1 MNRTIG
7 LNNLLLPIR
16 YYDFWKTYTVEGNV
30 YIEGI
35 SFPASYSII
44 VLSNNIFNGWRN
56 IGCAVADVVIYPPA
70 TRGILGNEEINFA
83 KDLIN
88 ILQLNPIVVITEK
101 YKTENPPSDF
111 YLYNDDE
118 IIKFIGV
125 AYDVV
130 TDLTAG
136 RTDNFSIQVRFKAVD
151 LMSYALWTTKIYS
164 LGNKLSVSYASAYS
178 ITPQQFLTA
187 ILSQLLEENTNV
199 SDVISYL
206 ISLIGTYPVPT
217 TTEETKV
224 NEVGYQ
230 TEKVEISEKD
240 CVSTWNEFIE
250 NPSGAISRMEFY
262 LANVIEAI
270 INEAKEEEA
279 KEIVKKFTQYFFYK
293 IKGINVPS
301 VLLRNLYKV
310 YWGSKEEVEKLR
322 EIFRSEISQTIL
334 KVLEFTSKMKENKID
349 EIQVLMNSVENK
361 GKSILNEIKTS
372 DISKDSYQKLKQKLG
387 NNEEKTD
394 ILLLTLLY
402 AESSFNTNSF
412 NQLSSDGYGSIG
424 PFQTRIY
431 DIIKQNADPDL
442 AGKLEKIHEKHEKK
456 RKNKIDFLKKIDECF
471 GGYKDGKPT
480 QGKYK
485 DIEKKCLDG
494 KSNLN
499 IFVKCPDEECKEMIN
514 TIFDHYSYTENRQRY
529 YSYSI
534 NYLTQKLDKNCKF
547 NNDWLQSRKSAIDEA
562 FREVGLEENEAR
574 KYYDVAFVLD
584 CWRGSQRQE
593 TLTTEDK
600 ERYRKL
606 ANIVKIKQLEKNGIS
621 SEILQDIKNLNSVI
635 QQIQDQQQKVGII
648 NKFVEKAFEDIWS
661 EFEKKVEKLKSGNE
675 VKASYDVLEILN
687 KKFKDGVEIK
697 TEYIDNKTQTTKTLT
712 EIIPS
717 LQLNVLDFWNCSNL
731 RNLLVNGVLLPQKT
745 SLYFFNYFMLQR
757 GFNILPADRL
767 LTLGDILDIFLSFL
781 RYRMI
786 FVYPFRCS
794 IDGKERIIFN
804 AVVPDLTYSS
814 IILKDNLFDPQE
826 ITFGNYDIVNYLK
839 SIISQYRV
847 VDYHYQFNNFVLET
861 LSNLFKFE
869 TNIQKPTSIVISML
883 LNNEPILAALPFSRM
898 DKIIKDLLN
907 TSKELSD
914 LDINYSFFLS
924 DTKLE
929 KIIPRNIFINNQEL
943 SADPILNALWSN
955 TDNLDLIVPFSWGLW
970 VYLRQAYEFYRHWSN
985 VLTNVNIPYN
995 PFMLS
1000 GLPSFFLTSNLGSF
1014 GGIIESVSNYYS
1026 VDRGFTTNIS
1036 YSVLNSNSI
1045 FVPILRVLD
1054 EDVVKFFE
1062 GQSGGILVD
1071 FQFAPVDYDYLK
1083 KLELLLSSAYLVE
1096 KNPQIK
1102 AKKVGFLILRKVEE
1116 NLFNGKVVSY
1126 KMKVSHIYKG
1136 TEYYYENLDFVIRFR
1151 KRIKELLFNVA
1162 SYTESVAVAFP
1173 VFSALKS
1180 QVEKGITI
1188 EETSCKN
1195 FTDKKDET
1203 EFIKFKYSFFLP
1215 STQ

>member
-1 MNRTIG
+1 MDRTIG
-7 LNNLLLPIR
+7 LSDLLLPIR

-56 IGCAVADVVIYPPA
+56 IGCAVADIVIYPPS

-151 LMSYALWTTKIYS
+151 LMSYALWTTKIYA

-217 TTEETKV
+217 TTEETRV

-230 TEKVEISEKD
+230 TEKVEIGEKD
-240 CVSTWNEFIE
+240 CVSIWNEFIE
-250 NPSGAISRMEFY
+250 NPSGAISKMEFY

-270 INEAKEEEA
+270 INKSREEEA

-293 IKGINVPS
+293 IKGVNVPS

-310 YWGSKEEVEKLR
+310 YWGSKEEVEELK
-322 EIFRSEISQTIL
+322 EIFKRETSQTIL
-334 KVLEFTSKMKENKID
+334 KMLEFTSKMKENKID

-402 AESSFNTNSF
+402 AESSFNTDSF
-412 NQLSSDGYGSIG
+412 NELSSDGYGSIG
-424 PFQTRIY
+424 PFQTRVY
-431 DIIKQNADPDL
+431 DIIEQNADPDL
-442 AGKLEKIHEKHEKK
+442 VEKLYEETGIKK
-456 RKNKIDFLKKIDECF
+456 ENKKDLLKEVSECL
-471 GGYKDGKPT
+471 GGYKNGNPT
-480 QGKYK
+480 KGKY
-485 DIEKKCLDG
+485 INIKKGCSG
-494 KSNLN
+494 SNSN
-499 IFVKCPDEECKEMIN
+499 IFVNCSDSDKKCVKIIN
-514 TIFDHYSYTENRQRY
+514 AIINYYSYTENRQKY
-529 YSYSI
+529 YNYSI
-534 NYLTQKLDKNCKF
+534 KYLAQKLDKNCKF
-547 NNDWLQSRKSAIDEA
+547 NNDWLQNKRDVINEA
-562 FREVGLEENEAR
+562 FKEVGLEESEAR
-574 KYYDVAFVLD
+574 KYYDIAFILD
-584 CWRGSQRQE
+584 CWRGSQKQE
-593 TLTTEDK
+593 TLVTEDK
-600 ERYRKL
+600 ERYKKL
-606 ANIVKIKQLEKNGIS
+606 ANVVKVKQLEENGIN
-621 SEILQDIKNLNSVI
+621 SEILQNIKSLNSVV
-635 QQIQDQQQKVGII
+635 QQIQDQQKRVDII
-648 NKFVEKAFEDIWS
+648 NKLVGKAFEDIWS
-661 EFEKKVEKLKSGNE
+661 EFQKKVEKLKSENK

-687 KKFKDGVEIK
+687 KKFKDGVEVK
-697 TEYIDNKTQTTKTLT
+697 TEYIDSETQTTKTLT

-717 LQLNVLDFWNCSNL
+717 LQLKVLDFWSCSNL
-731 RNLLVNGVLLPQKT
+731 RNLLVNGVLLPKKT

-767 LTLGDILDIFLSFL
+767 LTLGDVLDIFLSFL

-794 IDGKERIIFN
+794 IDGRERIIFN

-814 IILKDNLFDPQE
+814 IILKDNLFDPQK
-826 ITFGNYDIVNYLK
+826 ITFGDYNIVNYLK
-839 SIISQYRV
+839 SIISQYKV

-907 TSKELSD
+907 TNKELSD

-929 KIIPRNIFINNQEL
+929 KIIPRNIFVNNQEL

-985 VLTNVNIPYN
+985 VLTNINIPYN
-995 PFMLS
+995 PFILS

-1026 VDRGFTTNIS
+1026 VDRGFITNIS
-1036 YSVLNSNSI
+1036 YSVLNGNSI
-1045 FVPILRVLD
+1045 FVPILKVLD

-1062 GQSGGILVD
+1062 GQSKGILVD

-1096 KNPQIK
+1096 RNPQIE
-1102 AKKVGFLILRKVEE
+1102 AKKVGFLILKKIEE
-1116 NLFNGKVVSY
+1116 NFVNGRIVSY

-1136 TEYYYENLDFVIRFR
+1136 TEYYYKDLDFVIGFR
-1151 KRIKELLFNVA
+1151 RRIKELLFNVA

-1180 QVEKGITI
+1180 QVEEGIPI
-1188 EETSCKN
+1188 EEISLEN
-1195 FTDKKDET
+1195 FTNIT